1 DKAALIARLEQH
13 DHTKGMPLVAIQAAN
28 GETGV
33 IQPIKTLAEIVH
45 SHKGLLIVD
54 AVQYLGKVDMNLSAL
69 DADFSI
75 ISAHK
80 IGGPKNIGALI
91 CHSDIITPQPLIK
104 GTQESGLRGGTQS
117 IALCA
122 SFAAALKKREDMMIN
137 TDYINRI
144 QNLRNFFEEGL
155 EKLSSNIKLHGKMAK
170 RLCNTSFFSFT
181 NIEAQTVQI
190 ALDLAGFAVSRGSAC
205 SSGRIKHSEILAAM
219 GVENSM
225 GAIRISIGPETTKED
240 LLALLLSIKSFI

>member
-1 DKAALIARLEQH
+1 
-13 DHTKGMPLVAIQAAN
+13 
-28 GETGV
+28 
-33 IQPIKTLAEIVH
+33 
-45 SHKGLLIVD
+45 
-54 AVQYLGKVDMNLSAL
+54 
-69 DADFSI
+69 
-75 ISAHK
+75 
-80 IGGPKNIGALI
+80 
-91 CHSDIITPQPLIK
+91 
-104 GTQESGLRGGTQS
+104 
-117 IALCA
+117 
-122 SFAAALKKREDMMIN
+122 MIN